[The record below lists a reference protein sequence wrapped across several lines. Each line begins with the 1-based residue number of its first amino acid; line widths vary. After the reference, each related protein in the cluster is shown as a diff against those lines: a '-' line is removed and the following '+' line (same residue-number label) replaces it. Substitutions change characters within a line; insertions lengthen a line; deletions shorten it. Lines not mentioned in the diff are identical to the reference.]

1 MQLTIRDESTDGKT
15 TGETV
20 VEFLTERITVEEL
33 IRGRV
38 YQEVQDYN
46 QRKPDRFQGLAPPAD
61 AGPASGGGV
70 ASKVRT
76 IDWKAQFA
84 AACEAFERNQV
95 LILVDDK
102 QVDRLGETIEL
113 RPAAPGVEATSVTFL
128 RLTPLVGG

>member
-15 TGETV
+15 TGETI

-33 IRGRV
+33 IRSRV

-46 QRKPDRFQGLAPPAD
+46 QRKPDRFQGLVRSTD
-61 AGPASGGGV
+61 AGPAAEGF
-70 ASKVRT
+70 AMSKPRT
-76 IDWKAQFA
+76 IDWKAQFD
-84 AACEAFERNQV
+84 AACEAFKRNQV

-102 QVDRLGETIEL
+102 QVDRLQETIEL
-113 RPAAPGVEATSVTFL
+113 RPAGPGAEATSVTFL

>member
-33 IRGRV
+33 IRSRV

-46 QRKPDRFQGLAPPAD
+46 QRKPDRFQGLVRPTD
-61 AGPASGGGV
+61 AGPAAGGFTM
-70 ASKVRT
+70 SKPRT
-76 IDWKAQFA
+76 IDWKAQFD
-84 AACEAFERNQV
+84 AACEAFKRNQV

-102 QVDRLGETIEL
+102 QVDRLQETIEL
-113 RPAAPGVEATSVTFL
+113 RPAGPGAEATSVTFL

>member
-46 QRKPDRFQGLAPPAD
+46 QRKPDRFEGLVRPTDASSAAGGSRMSPP
-61 AGPASGGGV
+61 
-70 ASKVRT
+70 RT
-76 IDWKAQFA
+76 IDWKAQFDV
-84 AACEAFERNQV
+84 ACQAFERNQV

-102 QVDRLGETIEL
+102 QVDRLQETIEL
-113 RPAAPGVEATSVTFL
+113 RPAGPGMEATSVTFL